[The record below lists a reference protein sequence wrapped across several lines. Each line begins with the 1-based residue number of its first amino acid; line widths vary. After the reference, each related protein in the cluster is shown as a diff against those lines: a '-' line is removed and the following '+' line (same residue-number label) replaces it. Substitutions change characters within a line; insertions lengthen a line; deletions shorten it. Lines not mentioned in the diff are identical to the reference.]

1 MINKNLDKQY
11 VFDRLKSQLEK
22 SLFSLQ
28 SISKEI
34 LISDYLSL
42 LWKKDKVT
50 VFEEKGNPFT
60 AILRG
65 VSSSGSLLLE
75 DETGRVVEFNSG
87 EIKMNYEN

>member
-1 MINKNLDKQY
+1 
-11 VFDRLKSQLEK
+11 
-22 SLFSLQ
+22 
-28 SISKEI
+28 
-34 LISDYLSL
+34 
-42 LWKKDKVT
+42 VT